1 MKRSTKKYLI
11 ETNKNKKIIKENIST
26 NNRKQIIERIQI
38 IKEDVIDKQI
48 EIRSSKLHKI
58 ADSIK
63 RNANSRSKIWEV
75 KKKRVTK
82 RKYS

>member
-1 MKRSTKKYLI
+1 MI

-63 RNANSRSKIWEV
+63 RNVNSRSKIWEV